1 MHALHARAFLS
12 DGADQRD
19 REPHRPVV
27 VKLGDPISPR
37 PAVGAPTPV
46 QAHPHRPLRDR
57 AALLAVSWYWSREP
71 KAFWVNESP
80 SPGVRVA
87 GFATVDTLIRV
98 TSTLLDKPGA
108 LPQQRQDAAR
118 RPARQHPELGYGV
131 LVQVRDLVGVLRNDY
146 SRSQSQSI
154 EDSDLAAAAP
164 LPNSATTIPGS
175 CRAAKASIG
184 KRSTHLENYRTRLT
198 RSARKNAQFYARAD
212 NLREWLAVVEKR
224 PGSLTQR
231 LTASVGQTRVNVD
244 LAGERAAERAPPV
257 EPDIMVKTSWLQLD
271 DNSRGPRLGLALI
284 HFMRAAEFDFQD
296 VLRDKN
302 ATVSLRQIIRELEAS
317 QQPLH
322 SPIIMNGRGFGL
334 FPNHS
339 LVMATYLARA
349 NSAVI
354 NLRELLSQ
362 G

>member
-1 MHALHARAFLS
+1 MAQVSETESRIARWW
-12 DGADQRD
+12 
-19 REPHRPVV
+19 
-27 VKLGDPISPR
+27 VKLGDLFRLGPS
-37 PAVGAPTPV
+37 VGSRRRLKLTLIVLCVIVLP
-46 QAHPHRPLRDR
+46 
-57 AALLAVSWYWSREP
+57 LLAVSWYWSREP

-80 SPGVRVA
+80 SPGVHVA
-87 GFATVDTLIRV
+87 GFSTVDTLIRV
-98 TSTLLDKPGA
+98 TSTLLDKPG
-108 LPQQRQDAAR
+108 
-118 RPARQHPELGYGV
+118 GYLSNDKMPPGV
-131 LVQVRDLVGVLRNDY
+131 LLDNIPNWEYGALVQVRDLAKVLRNDY

-154 EDSDLAAAAP
+154 EDSDLSLAEP
-164 LPNSATTIPGS
+164 LLNFDNDSWILPSTEGEY
-175 CRAAKASIG
+175 RKAIM
-184 KRSTHLENYRTRLT
+184 HLENYRARLT
-198 RSARKNAQFYARAD
+198 DPRVKNAQFYARAD

-224 PGSLTQR
+224 LGSLTQR

-244 LAGERAAERAPPV
+244 LAGERSAEQAPPV
-257 EPDIMVKTSWLQLD
+257 EPDIMVKTPWLELD
-271 DNSRGPRLGLALI
+271 DTFFEARGSAWALI

-322 SPIIMNGRGFGL
+322 SPIVMNGRGFGL